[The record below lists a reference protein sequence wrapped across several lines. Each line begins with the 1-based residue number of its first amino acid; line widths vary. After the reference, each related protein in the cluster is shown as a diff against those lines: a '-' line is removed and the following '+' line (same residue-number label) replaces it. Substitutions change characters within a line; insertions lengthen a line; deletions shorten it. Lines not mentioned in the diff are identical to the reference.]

1 MTKQEKNDRLDRAM
15 KRFQRLAV
23 LVSHAGDRLTVQQA
37 IMAALRLVFIR
48 ADMEVIASQ
57 PTRG

>member
-1 MTKQEKNDRLDRAM
+1 MTKQEKNDRFDRSM
-15 KRFQRLAV
+15 KHFKRLVV
-23 LVSHAGDRLTVQQA
+23 LVSHAGERLTVQQS

-48 ADMEVIASQ
+48 TDMEVIASQ